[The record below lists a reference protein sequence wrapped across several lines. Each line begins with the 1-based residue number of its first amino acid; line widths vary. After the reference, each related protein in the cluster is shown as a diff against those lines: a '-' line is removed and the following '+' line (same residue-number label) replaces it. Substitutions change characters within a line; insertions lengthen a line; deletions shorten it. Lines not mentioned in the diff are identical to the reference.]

1 MVSTEITDTQ
11 QESIYDAIRQAGGRL
26 TVPMR
31 IVVAIV
37 LDGDGHPTADDI
49 IAEANRRIP
58 GIAPSTIYR
67 VLGRLDE
74 LNIIEHV
81 HAGTGAAFYQLKASS
96 HVHLVCN
103 ECGAIINIPEKLF
116 TQLSKNI
123 RNRYQFEIAPRHAA
137 IMGRCAACLTRNSAD
152 PEHLH
157 ANSAHHH
164 HHHHHHD
171 GY

>member
-1 MVSTEITDTQ
+1 MVSARITDTQ
-11 QESIYDAIRQAGGRL
+11 QESIYDTIRQAGGRL

-49 IAEANRRIP
+49 LAEANRRIP

-81 HAGTGAAFYQLKASS
+81 HAGTGGAFYQLRASS

-103 ECGAIINIPEKLF
+103 ECGTIINIPEKLF
-116 TQLSKNI
+116 AQLSKTVRRDYHFDI
-123 RNRYQFEIAPRHAA
+123 EPRHAA
-137 IMGRCAACLTRNSAD
+137 IMGRCANCLGRSSND

-157 ANSAHHH
+157 ANSPHHH
-164 HHHHHHD
+164 HAS
-171 GY
+171 

>member
-1 MVSTEITDTQ
+1 MVSARITDTQ

-103 ECGAIINIPEKLF
+103 ECGTIINIPEKLF
-116 TQLSKNI
+116 TQLSKTI
-123 RNRYQFEIAPRHAA
+123 RHQYQFEIGPRHAA
-137 IMGRCAACLTRNSAD
+137 IMGRCADCLERDSANPD
-152 PEHLH
+152 HLH
-157 ANSAHHH
+157 ANTPHHH
-164 HHHHHHD
+164 HAP
-171 GY
+171 

>member
-1 MVSTEITDTQ
+1 MVSAQITDSQ
-11 QESIYDAIRQAGGRL
+11 QESIYDTIRRAGGRL

-31 IVVAIV
+31 IVIAIV

-49 IAEANRRIP
+49 LAEANRRIP

-81 HAGTGAAFYQLKASS
+81 HAGTGGAFYQLKASS

-103 ECGAIINIPEKLF
+103 QCGTIINIPEELF
-116 TQLSKNI
+116 TQLSTTVRRDYEFDI
-123 RNRYQFEIAPRHAA
+123 EPRHAA
-137 IMGRCAACLTRNSAD
+137 IMGRCANCRALNRTNPD
-152 PEHLH
+152 HLH
-157 ANSAHHH
+157 ANSPHHH
-164 HHHHHHD
+164 
-171 GY
+171 GS